1 MNCWPADREAV
12 VRLVASIL
20 GSADFAPD
28 DTFRTSV
35 TRFAEL
41 AQSYRELLAIM
52 GWDLPGPGKS
62 PLLRSTLL
70 LHPEVTEAP
79 RLAQEVRSALGW
91 GEGPIADHL
100 LALAA
105 QHALVFRLPLGE
117 QHSGFFFNHRSI
129 GFCAVVNSQLDLGRH
144 LFALAAQ
151 LGHAF
156 CHSHFR
162 DAWFSVPDGPHQRF
176 AERFAAQLLVPDTA
190 LHKAVGS
197 LGKDVD
203 PSHPVI
209 ALHLQRMFGVS
220 YALVAV
226 RLRQSGLI
234 SEQSYRQMGKV
245 SPSGMAPGLGYSPNP
260 VDRGRG
266 ANPPPLATAPRPM
279 LQLVCTALTNK
290 GVLTPIQ
297 AARVLAVPA
306 ESVSGLG
313 EFPPV
318 EESESAIWDE
328 MDRLGGW

>member
-1 MNCWPADREAV
+1 MNPWPADRETV
-12 VRLVASIL
+12 VRLVARIL

-28 DTFRTSV
+28 DTFRASV

-41 AQSYRELLAIM
+41 ARSYEELVAIM
-52 GWDLPGPGKS
+52 GGDLPGPGES
-62 PLLRSTLL
+62 PLLHSALP
-70 LHPEVTEAP
+70 LHPEVTDAP
-79 RLAQEVRSALGW
+79 RLAQEVRTALGW
-91 GEGPIADHL
+91 GKGPIADHL

-105 QHALVFRLPLGE
+105 QHALVFRLPLGA
-117 QHSGFFFNHRSI
+117 QHSGFFFNHPSI
-129 GFCAVVNSQLDLGRH
+129 GFCTVVNAQLDLGRH

-156 CHSHFR
+156 CHSHLR
-162 DAWFSVPDGPHQRF
+162 DVWFSVPDGPRQRF
-176 AERFAAQLLVPDTA
+176 AVRFAAQLLVPENA
-190 LHKAVGS
+190 LQEAVGS
-197 LGKDVD
+197 LGKNVD

-234 SEQSYRQMGKV
+234 SEGAYREMGKV

-266 ANPPPLATAPRPM
+266 ANPPPLAAAPRPM
-279 LQLVCTALTNK
+279 LQLVCAALAK
-290 GVLTPIQ
+290 GVVTPVQ
-297 AARVLAVPA
+297 AARILAVPLR
-306 ESVSGLG
+306 SISGLG
-313 EFPPV
+313 KFPPV
-318 EESESAIWDE
+318 EESESAIWHE

>member
-1 MNCWPADREAV
+1 MT
-12 VRLVASIL
+12 
-20 GSADFAPD
+20 G
-28 DTFRTSV
+28 
-35 TRFAEL
+35 
-41 AQSYRELLAIM
+41 
-52 GWDLPGPGKS
+52 
-62 PLLRSTLL
+62 
-70 LHPEVTEAP
+70 AP
-79 RLAQEVRSALGW
+79 RLAQDVRKTLGW

-117 QHSGFFFNHRSI
+117 QHPGFLVNHPSI
-129 GFCAVVNSQLDLGRH
+129 GFCAVVNSQLELGRH

-156 CHSHFR
+156 CHSHLR
-162 DAWFSVPDGPHQRF
+162 EAWFSVPDGPYQRF
-176 AERFAAQLLVPDTA
+176 AERFAAQLLVPDAA
-190 LHKAVGS
+190 LHKAAGS

-234 SEQSYRQMGKV
+234 SEQPYREMGRV

-260 VDRGRG
+260 GDQGRG
-266 ANPPPLATAPRPM
+266 ANPPPLAAAPRPM
-279 LQLVCTALTNK
+279 LQLVCTALAK

-297 AARVLAVPA
+297 GRRGPGSLPEVRVGTERVPSCGGIGVGHMGRNGSA
-306 ESVSGLG
+306 GRLVGL
-313 EFPPV
+313 
-318 EESESAIWDE
+318 DQ
-328 MDRLGGW
+328 

>member
-1 MNCWPADREAV
+1 MNRWPADREAV
-12 VRLVASIL
+12 LGLVAGIL
-20 GSADFAPD
+20 DSADFARD
-28 DTFRTSV
+28 DAFRNSV

-41 AQSYRELLAIM
+41 AQSYEELVAVM
-52 GWDLPGPGKS
+52 GGDLPGRGES
-62 PLLRSTLL
+62 PLPRSALL
-70 LHPEVTEAP
+70 PHPEVTDAP
-79 RLAQEVRSALGW
+79 RLAQEARTALGW

-117 QHSGFFFNHRSI
+117 RHSGIFFNHASI

-156 CHSHFR
+156 CHSHLR
-162 DAWFSVPDGPHQRF
+162 DVWFSVPDGPHQRF
-176 AERFAAQLLVPDTA
+176 AERFAAQLLVPDAA

-197 LGKDVD
+197 LGKDTD

-234 SEQSYRQMGKV
+234 SERSYREMGKV

-266 ANPPPLATAPRPM
+266 ANPPPLAAAPRPM
-279 LQLVCTALTNK
+279 LQLVCTALAK

-297 AARVLAVPA
+297 AARVLAVSPRF
-306 ESVSGLG
+306 VSGLS

-318 EESESAIWDE
+318 EEPESAIWNQ
-328 MDRLGGW
+328 MDRLGAW

>member
-1 MNCWPADREAV
+1 MNRWPADREAV
-12 VRLVASIL
+12 LRLVARIL
-20 GSADFAPD
+20 GSTDFAPD
-28 DTFRTSV
+28 DAFRLSV

-41 AQSYRELLAIM
+41 AQSYQELVAIM
-52 GWDLPGPGKS
+52 GGDLPGRGES
-62 PLLRSTLL
+62 PLPHSALL
-70 LHPEVTEAP
+70 LHPEVTETP
-79 RLAQEVRSALGW
+79 RLAQEVRTALGW

-117 QHSGFFFNHRSI
+117 EHSGFFFNHGSI

-144 LFALAAQ
+144 LFALAGQ

-156 CHSHFR
+156 CHSHLR
-162 DAWFSVPDGPHQRF
+162 DVWFSVPYGPHQRF

-234 SEQSYRQMGKV
+234 SEHPYREMGKV

-266 ANPPPLATAPRPM
+266 ANPPPLAAAPRPM
-279 LQLVCTALTNK
+279 LQLVCTALTK

-297 AARVLAVPA
+297 AARVLAVSP
-306 ESVSGLG
+306 ESVSGLS

>member
-1 MNCWPADREAV
+1 MNSWPADREAV
-12 VRLVASIL
+12 LGLVDRIL

-28 DTFRTSV
+28 DAFRTSV

-41 AQSYRELLAIM
+41 AQSYEELLAIM
-52 GWDLPGPGKS
+52 GADLPGRGES
-62 PLLRSTLL
+62 PLPPPALL
-70 LHPEVTEAP
+70 SHPDPTEAP
-79 RLAQEVRSALGW
+79 RLAQEVRTALGW

-117 QHSGFFFNHRSI
+117 RHSGFFFNHRSI

-151 LGHAF
+151 LGQAF
-156 CHSHFR
+156 CHSHLR
-162 DAWFSVPDGPHQRF
+162 DVWFSVPDGPHQRF
-176 AERFAAQLLVPDTA
+176 AVRFAAQLLVPDTA
-190 LHKAVGS
+190 LRKAVGS

-234 SEQSYRQMGKV
+234 SEKSYREMGKA

-266 ANPPPLATAPRPM
+266 ANPPPLAAAPRPM
-279 LQLVCTALTNK
+279 LQLVCAALTK
-290 GVLTPIQ
+290 GVMTPVQ
-297 AARVLAVPA
+297 AARVLAVSP
-306 ESVSGLG
+306 ESMSGLSQ
-313 EFPPV
+313 FPPV
-318 EESESAIWDE
+318 EDSESAIWDE

>member
-1 MNCWPADREAV
+1 MNRWPADREAALG
-12 VRLVASIL
+12 LVAGIL

-28 DTFRTSV
+28 DAFRTSV

-41 AQSYRELLAIM
+41 AQSYQELVAIM
-52 GWDLPGPGKS
+52 GGDLPGRGES
-62 PLLRSTLL
+62 PLLHSALL
-70 LHPEVTEAP
+70 LHPEVGEAP

-156 CHSHFR
+156 CHSHLR
-162 DAWFSVPDGPHQRF
+162 DVWFSAPDGPHQRF
-176 AERFAAQLLVPDTA
+176 AERFAGQLLVPDTA
-190 LHKAVGS
+190 LRKAVGS
-197 LGKDVD
+197 LGKDVH
-203 PSHPVI
+203 PSHPVV

-234 SEQSYRQMGKV
+234 SEQAYREMGRV

-266 ANPPPLATAPRPM
+266 SNPPPLAAAPRPM
-279 LQLVCTALTNK
+279 LQLVCTALAK

-297 AARVLAVPA
+297 AARVLAVSPK
-306 ESVSGLG
+306 SVSGLS